1 MFTACLIAPQD
12 RHLDIVSIP
21 MWRVRRELAVFKILG
36 ALACAG
42 LAVHWFAG
50 GDVRGVIL
58 AVPAAVLVG
67 AMGLR
72 DLIVPVRLA
81 ADESGIT
88 VVHGYA
94 GRRHVPW
101 EQIEDVKV
109 DVRRRWGLRSEMLE
123 IDTGDNLHV
132 FSSHDL
138 GASPTEVAAALRR
151 RGT

>member
-1 MFTACLIAPQD
+1 
-12 RHLDIVSIP
+12 

-36 ALACAG
+36 ALACVG
-42 LAVHWFAG
+42 LAVYWWIDGDHG
-50 GDVRGVIL
+50 GVFL
-58 AVPAAVLVG
+58 AVPGAVVLG

-72 DLIVPVRLA
+72 DLLVPERLA

-88 VVHGYA
+88 VVHGFA
-94 GRRHVPW
+94 GHRHVPW
-101 EQIEDVKV
+101 DEIRDVTV

-123 IDTGDNLHV
+123 VDTGDHLHL
-132 FSSHDL
+132 FSPHEL

>member
-1 MFTACLIAPQD
+1 
-12 RHLDIVSIP
+12 

-42 LAVHWFAG
+42 LGVYWWSA

-58 AVPAAVLVG
+58 AVPATVLLG

-72 DLIVPVRLA
+72 DVLAPVRLA

-88 VVHGYA
+88 VVHGFA

-101 EQIEDVKV
+101 EAIEDIKV
-109 DVRRRWGLRSEMLE
+109 DVRRRWGLRSETLE
-123 IDTGDNLHV
+123 IDTGDHLHI
-132 FSSHDL
+132 FSAHEL

>member
-1 MFTACLIAPQD
+1 
-12 RHLDIVSIP
+12 

-36 ALACAG
+36 ALVCAG
-42 LAVHWFAG
+42 LAVYWG
-50 GDVRGVIL
+50 VQGDVRGVIL

-72 DLIVPVRLA
+72 DVLAPVRLA

-101 EQIEDVKV
+101 EAIWDIKV
-109 DVRRRWGLRSEMLE
+109 DVRRRWGRRSEMLE
-123 IDTGDNLHV
+123 IDTGDYLHI
-132 FSSHDL
+132 FSPHDL

>member
-1 MFTACLIAPQD
+1 
-12 RHLDIVSIP
+12 

-36 ALACAG
+36 GLACAG
-42 LAVHWFAG
+42 LAVYWWFE

-58 AVPAAVLVG
+58 AVPAAVLIG

-72 DLIVPVRLA
+72 DLLVPVRLA

-88 VVHGYA
+88 VVHGFA

-101 EQIEDVKV
+101 EAIWDIKV

-123 IDTGDNLHV
+123 IDTGDHLHI
-132 FSSHDL
+132 FSPHEL

>member
-1 MFTACLIAPQD
+1 
-12 RHLDIVSIP
+12 
-21 MWRVRRELAVFKILG
+21 MWKVRREPAVFKILG

-42 LAVHWFAG
+42 LAVYWYAG

-58 AVPAAVLVG
+58 AVPAAVLLG
-67 AMGLR
+67 GMGLR
-72 DLIVPVRLA
+72 DLLVPVRLA

-101 EQIEDVKV
+101 ERIEEITV
-109 DVRRRWGLRSEMLE
+109 DVRRRHGLRSEMLE
-123 IDTGDNLHV
+123 IDTGDGLHI
-132 FSSHDL
+132 FSAHDL
-138 GASPTEVAAALRR
+138 GASPTEVAAELRR

>member
-1 MFTACLIAPQD
+1 
-12 RHLDIVSIP
+12 

-36 ALACAG
+36 GLVCAG
-42 LAVHWFAG
+42 LAVYWWLA

-88 VVHGYA
+88 VVHGFA
-94 GRRHVPW
+94 GKRHVPW
-101 EQIEDVKV
+101 EAIWDIKV

-123 IDTGDNLHV
+123 IDTGDHLHV
-132 FSSHDL
+132 FSPQEL

>member
-1 MFTACLIAPQD
+1 
-12 RHLDIVSIP
+12 

-42 LAVHWFAG
+42 LGIYWYIQ

-58 AVPAAVLVG
+58 AVPATLLVG

-72 DLIVPVRLA
+72 DVLVPVRLA

-88 VVHGYA
+88 VVHGFA

-101 EQIEDVKV
+101 SAIREIKV
-109 DVRRRWGLRSEMLE
+109 DVRTRLGLRSEMLE
-123 IDTGDNLHV
+123 IDTGDNLHL
-132 FSSHDL
+132 FSQYEL
-138 GASPTEVAAALRR
+138 GASCTEVAAELRKGVNGR
-151 RGT
+151 P

>member
-1 MFTACLIAPQD
+1 
-12 RHLDIVSIP
+12 

-36 ALACAG
+36 ALVCAG
-42 LAVHWFAG
+42 LAVYWWAS

-67 AMGLR
+67 TMGLR
-72 DLIVPVRLA
+72 DLLVPVRLS

-88 VVHGYA
+88 VVHGFA

-101 EQIEDVKV
+101 EAIEDVKV
-109 DVRRRWGLRSEMLE
+109 DVRRRFGLRSEILE
-123 IDTGDNLHV
+123 IDTGDNLHI
-132 FSSHDL
+132 FSAHEL
-138 GASPTEVAAALRR
+138 GTSPTEVAAVLRR

>member
-1 MFTACLIAPQD
+1 
-12 RHLDIVSIP
+12 
-21 MWRVRRELAVFKILG
+21 MWKVRRELAVFKILG

-42 LAVHWFAG
+42 LGVYWFVT

-58 AVPAAVLVG
+58 AVPATVLVG

-72 DLIVPVRLA
+72 DVLAPVRLSM
-81 ADESGIT
+81 DEDGIT
-88 VVHGYA
+88 VVHGFA
-94 GRRHVPW
+94 GKRRVPW
-101 EQIEDVKV
+101 DAIWDVKV

-123 IDTGDNLHV
+123 IDTGDHLHI
-132 FSSHDL
+132 FSAHEL

>member
-1 MFTACLIAPQD
+1 
-12 RHLDIVSIP
+12 

-36 ALACAG
+36 ALVCAG
-42 LAVHWFAG
+42 LAVYWWVE
-50 GDVRGVIL
+50 GDFRGVIL

-72 DLIVPVRLA
+72 DLLAPVRLA

-88 VVHGYA
+88 VVHGFA
-94 GRRHVPW
+94 GKRHVPW
-101 EQIEDVKV
+101 ESIWDIKV
-109 DVRRRWGLRSEMLE
+109 DVRRRWGVRSEMLE
-123 IDTGDNLHV
+123 IDTGDNLHI
-132 FSSHDL
+132 FSPHEL

>member
-1 MFTACLIAPQD
+1 
-12 RHLDIVSIP
+12 

-36 ALACAG
+36 GLVCAG
-42 LAVHWFAG
+42 LAVYWWLA

-88 VVHGYA
+88 VVHGFA
-94 GRRHVPW
+94 GKRHVPW
-101 EQIEDVKV
+101 EAIWDIKV
-109 DVRRRWGLRSEMLE
+109 DVRRRWGLRSGMLE
-123 IDTGDNLHV
+123 IDTGDHLHV
-132 FSSHDL
+132 FSPHEL

>member
-1 MFTACLIAPQD
+1 
-12 RHLDIVSIP
+12 
-21 MWRVRRELAVFKILG
+21 MWRVRRELAVLKILG

-42 LAVHWFAG
+42 LGLYWWAG
-50 GDVRGVIL
+50 ADVGGMIL
-58 AVPAAVLVG
+58 AVPATVLIG

-88 VVHGYA
+88 VVHGFA

-101 EQIEDVKV
+101 EAIWDVKV

-123 IDTGDNLHV
+123 IDTGDFLHI
-132 FSSHDL
+132 FSSHEL

>member
-1 MFTACLIAPQD
+1 
-12 RHLDIVSIP
+12 

-42 LAVHWFAG
+42 LAVYWWFQ

-58 AVPAAVLVG
+58 AVPAAVLIG
-67 AMGLR
+67 GMGLR
-72 DLIVPVRLA
+72 DLLVPVRLA

-88 VVHGYA
+88 VVHGFA
-94 GRRHVPW
+94 GKRHVPW
-101 EQIEDVKV
+101 EAIWEIKV

-123 IDTGDNLHV
+123 IDTGDNLHI
-132 FSSHDL
+132 FSSHEL
-138 GASPTEVAAALRR
+138 GTSPTEVAAALRR